1 MSIQPQRSSSRQPDA
16 PVQNYLVGILVGSL
30 FGLLSAYFYSRA
42 SEDDR
47 IRTVG
52 TGKRIGTGEVLGL
65 LVAAVA
71 MVRQITEM
79 GRGPDK
85 KR

>member
-1 MSIQPQRSSSRQPDA
+1 MSIQTPPKPRRQTDS
-16 PVQNYLVGILVGSL
+16 PVQNYLVGVIVGGL

-47 IRTVG
+47 IRTG
-52 TGKRIGTGEVLGL
+52 GSGKRISTGEVLGL

-79 GRGPDK
+79 GRGPNK